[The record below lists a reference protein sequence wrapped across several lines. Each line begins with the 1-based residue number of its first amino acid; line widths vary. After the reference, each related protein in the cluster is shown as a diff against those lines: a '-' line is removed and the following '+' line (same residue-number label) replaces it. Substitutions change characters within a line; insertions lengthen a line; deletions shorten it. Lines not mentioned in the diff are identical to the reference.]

1 MSAGSLRVIVVVGAR
16 PNFVKVAPIVRAMA
30 AWNVSDGARLRFCP
44 VLVHTGQHYDPA
56 MSSLVWDDVGLPE
69 PDYFLG
75 VGSGSHAEQTAAVMV
90 ELEKVLRTEQPHL
103 GVVVGDVNSTLAA
116 ALVLKINSKLNFGA
130 IVVFLVGIAFI
141 LVAGNHVQ
149 SPGTVITLSEK
160 IHRDSAIAI
169 VIMSP
174 LACYLLAP
182 SLKASGHRGLW
193 IYSMIAGTIAVLTI
207 VVGFLIPTG
216 HSDFLGIF
224 ERILL
229 LNGQV
234 WGEIICVRLIWT
246 AFKPKPTQAAIDSN
260 RLRLLQI
267 YANSH
272 SEEEQ

>member
-1 MSAGSLRVIVVVGAR
+1 MFSH
-16 PNFVKVAPIVRAMA
+16 VKRLKTVPPRKA
-30 AWNVSDGARLRFCP
+30 AL
-44 VLVHTGQHYDPA
+44 
-56 MSSLVWDDVGLPE
+56 
-69 PDYFLG
+69 
-75 VGSGSHAEQTAAVMV
+75 VGSASFAALGPVYFIACNAVAQLLHPTENPIAVTVSFLVFGSYGWLQTSAFYI
-90 ELEKVLRTEQPHL
+90 L
-103 GVVVGDVNSTLAA
+103 GISFIALAA
-116 ALVLKINSKLNFGA
+116 ALVLKINSKINLGA
-130 IVVFLVGIAFI
+130 IVVFLVGVAFI

-229 LNGQV
+229 LNGQL
-234 WGEIICVRLIWT
+234 WGEIICVRLIWN
-246 AFKPKPTQAAIDSN
+246 AFKPKPTQAAIDSG

-267 YANSH
+267 YANFH
-272 SEEEQ
+272 SEGEQ

>member
-1 MSAGSLRVIVVVGAR
+1 LKTVPPR
-16 PNFVKVAPIVRAMA
+16 KA
-30 AWNVSDGARLRFCP
+30 AL
-44 VLVHTGQHYDPA
+44 
-56 MSSLVWDDVGLPE
+56 
-69 PDYFLG
+69 
-75 VGSGSHAEQTAAVMV
+75 VGSASFAALGPVYFIACNAVAQLLHPTENPIAVTVSFLVFGSYGWLQTSAFYI
-90 ELEKVLRTEQPHL
+90 L
-103 GVVVGDVNSTLAA
+103 GISFIALAA
-116 ALVLKINSKLNFGA
+116 ALVLKINSKINLGA
-130 IVVFLVGIAFI
+130 IVVFLVGVAFI

-229 LNGQV
+229 LNGQL

-246 AFKPKPTQAAIDSN
+246 AFKPKPMQAAIDSG

-267 YANSH
+267 YANFH
-272 SEEEQ
+272 SEGEQ

>member
-1 MSAGSLRVIVVVGAR
+1 MLHFFSH
-16 PNFVKVAPIVRAMA
+16 VKRLKTVPPRKA
-30 AWNVSDGARLRFCP
+30 AL
-44 VLVHTGQHYDPA
+44 
-56 MSSLVWDDVGLPE
+56 
-69 PDYFLG
+69 
-75 VGSGSHAEQTAAVMV
+75 VGSASFAALGPVYFIACNAVAQLLHPTENPIAVTVSFLVFGSYGWLQTSAFYI
-90 ELEKVLRTEQPHL
+90 L
-103 GVVVGDVNSTLAA
+103 GISFIALAA
-116 ALVLKINSKLNFGA
+116 ALVLKINSKINLGA
-130 IVVFLVGIAFI
+130 IVVFLVGVAFI

-229 LNGQV
+229 LNGQL

-246 AFKPKPTQAAIDSN
+246 AFKPKPTQAAIDSG
-260 RLRLLQI
+260 RLRILQI
-267 YANSH
+267 YANFH
-272 SEEEQ
+272 SEGEQ

>member
-1 MSAGSLRVIVVVGAR
+1 MFSH
-16 PNFVKVAPIVRAMA
+16 VKRLKTVPPRKA
-30 AWNVSDGARLRFCP
+30 AL
-44 VLVHTGQHYDPA
+44 
-56 MSSLVWDDVGLPE
+56 
-69 PDYFLG
+69 
-75 VGSGSHAEQTAAVMV
+75 VGSASFAALGPVYFIACNAVAQLLHPTENPIAVTVSFLVFGSYGWLQTSAFYI
-90 ELEKVLRTEQPHL
+90 L
-103 GVVVGDVNSTLAA
+103 GISFIALAA
-116 ALVLKINSKLNFGA
+116 ALVLKINSKINLGA
-130 IVVFLVGIAFI
+130 VVVFLVGVAFI
-141 LVAGNHVQ
+141 LVASNHVQ
-149 SPGTVITLSEK
+149 NPGTVITLSGK

-193 IYSMIAGTIAVLTI
+193 IYSMIAGTVAVLTI

-229 LNGQV
+229 LNGQL

-246 AFKPKPTQAAIDSN
+246 AFKPKPTQAAIDSG

-267 YANSH
+267 YANFH
-272 SEEEQ
+272 SEGEQ

>member
-1 MSAGSLRVIVVVGAR
+1 MLHLFSH
-16 PNFVKVAPIVRAMA
+16 VKRLKTVPPRKA
-30 AWNVSDGARLRFCP
+30 AL
-44 VLVHTGQHYDPA
+44 
-56 MSSLVWDDVGLPE
+56 
-69 PDYFLG
+69 
-75 VGSGSHAEQTAAVMV
+75 VGSASFAALGPVYFIACNAVAQLLHPTENPIAVTVSFLVFGSYGWLQTSAFYI
-90 ELEKVLRTEQPHL
+90 L
-103 GVVVGDVNSTLAA
+103 GISFIALAA
-116 ALVLKINSKLNFGA
+116 ALVLKINSKINLGA
-130 IVVFLVGIAFI
+130 IVVFLVGVAFI

-229 LNGQV
+229 LNGQL

-246 AFKPKPTQAAIDSN
+246 AFKPKPTQAAIDSG

-267 YANSH
+267 YANFH
-272 SEEEQ
+272 SEGEQ

>member
-1 MSAGSLRVIVVVGAR
+1 LLHFFSH
-16 PNFVKVAPIVRAMA
+16 VKRLKTVPPRKA
-30 AWNVSDGARLRFCP
+30 AL
-44 VLVHTGQHYDPA
+44 
-56 MSSLVWDDVGLPE
+56 
-69 PDYFLG
+69 
-75 VGSGSHAEQTAAVMV
+75 VGSASFAALGPVYFIACNAVAQLLHPTENPIAVTVSFLVFGSYGWLQTSAFYI
-90 ELEKVLRTEQPHL
+90 L
-103 GVVVGDVNSTLAA
+103 GISFIALAA
-116 ALVLKINSKLNFGA
+116 ALVLKINSKINLGA
-130 IVVFLVGIAFI
+130 IVVFLVGVAFI

-229 LNGQV
+229 LNGQL

-246 AFKPKPTQAAIDSN
+246 AFKPKPTQAAIDSG
-260 RLRLLQI
+260 RLRILQI
-267 YANSH
+267 YANFH
-272 SEEEQ
+272 SEGEQ

>member
-1 MSAGSLRVIVVVGAR
+1 MFSH
-16 PNFVKVAPIVRAMA
+16 VKRLKTVPPRKA
-30 AWNVSDGARLRFCP
+30 AL
-44 VLVHTGQHYDPA
+44 
-56 MSSLVWDDVGLPE
+56 
-69 PDYFLG
+69 
-75 VGSGSHAEQTAAVMV
+75 VGSASFAALGPVYFIACNAVAQLLHPTENPIAVTVSFLVFGSYGWLQTSAFYI
-90 ELEKVLRTEQPHL
+90 L
-103 GVVVGDVNSTLAA
+103 GISFIALAA
-116 ALVLKINSKLNFGA
+116 ALVLKINSKINLGA
-130 IVVFLVGIAFI
+130 IVVFLVGVAFI

-229 LNGQV
+229 LNGQL

-246 AFKPKPTQAAIDSN
+246 AFKPKPTQAAIDSG

-267 YANSH
+267 YANFH
-272 SEEEQ
+272 SEGEQ